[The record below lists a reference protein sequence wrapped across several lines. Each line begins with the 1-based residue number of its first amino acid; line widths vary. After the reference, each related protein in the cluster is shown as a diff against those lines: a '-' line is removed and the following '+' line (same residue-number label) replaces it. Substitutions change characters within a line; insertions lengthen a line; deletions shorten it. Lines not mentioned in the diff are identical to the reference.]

1 MADEMHWRT
10 PEEIVG
16 LGLERAQVV
25 MMNEAHDGARRCT
38 RTRVIGRRI
47 LPAAHAGGVRHMAL
61 EALTPDVA
69 EACNRTRRLADDG
82 LGYLA
87 QPDMQALIQA
97 ALDLGWTVWPYEA
110 DSARWLAA
118 RHGLKEPLDA
128 ATLAAYQAERL
139 TLAFTN
145 WREQQQAENLFAIKQ
160 ALPPSEKLL
169 VWCGNGHL
177 TKVAVQEWQPMG
189 YRWQGLGGDT
199 AFAIDQSVTVNFE
212 FRRSA
217 AQPNPVELFREE
229 LEALGGTAGLLNA
242 DAPPCLRLPP
252 GVEATLFSVHN
263 DLE

>member
-1 MADEMHWRT
+1 MVDEMHWRT
-10 PEEIVG
+10 PAEIMS

-25 MMNEAHDGARRCT
+25 MMNEAHDGAKRCI

-47 LPAAHAGGVRHMAL
+47 LPVAHAGGVRHLAL

-69 EACNRTRRLADDG
+69 ETCNRTRRIADG
-82 LGYLA
+82 GPGYLA
-87 QPDMQALIQA
+87 QPEMQALIQA

-110 DSARWLAA
+110 DSARWLAE
-118 RHGLKEPLDA
+118 RHGLTEPLDV
-128 ATLAAYQAERL
+128 ATVAAYQAERQ

-145 WREQQQAENLFAIKQ
+145 WREEQQAQNLLTISQ
-160 ALPPSEKLL
+160 TLPPSEKLL

-189 YRWQGLGGDT
+189 YHWQRLGGDT
-199 AFAIDQSVTVNFE
+199 AFAIDQCLTVNFD

-217 AQPNPVELFREE
+217 TQPNPVEPFRRE

-242 DAPPCLRLPP
+242 DGPPSLRLFQ
-252 GVEATLFSVHN
+252 GVDATLFSVHN